1 MTKEEIDK
9 IILKAKVCN
18 RLLEIE
24 TWQFTKAEIKVV
36 TSYYI
41 NIKDNEYILYIP
53 DEVTSIAPR
62 RSTTIDRLFK
72 SGSKVKII
80 GGKNL
85 NVARQMFYF
94 AKLEELDLTET
105 EFTRNLKLAS
115 RMFYKSHIRN
125 IIGATFDITNCDN
138 RYDKEMFYG
147 SNLGETNLSIRMNNN
162 FELPF
167 VLSSMLGEGID
178 MDTDMNIFN
187 YLICNSLH
195 LEIDEKYPDTNYRP
209 LINSIRDCRVCNR
222 ITSNDSRLLE
232 LLALAEEFN

>member
-9 IILKAKVCN
+9 IILKARVCY

-24 TWQFTKAEIKVV
+24 TWQFTKNKTIVIP
-36 TSYYI
+36 SYYI
-41 NIKDNEYILYIP
+41 NIKDNKYILYIP
-53 DEVTSIAPR
+53 DEVNSVANSNDIA
-62 RSTTIDRLFK
+62 TKGLFK

-85 NVARQMFYF
+85 TVARQMFCF
-94 AKLEELDLTET
+94 AELEELDLTEA

-138 RYDKEMFYG
+138 RYDKEMFYK

-167 VLSSMLGEGID
+167 NLSSRLNTSILN
-178 MDTDMNIFN
+178 TDMNIFD
-187 YLICNSLH
+187 YLFCNSLH
-195 LEIDEKYPDTNYRP
+195 IEIAEKYPDTNYEP
-209 LINSIRDCRVCNR
+209 LINSIRTVNVCDG
-222 ITSNDSRLLE
+222 ITSNDTRLLE
-232 LLALAEEFN
+232 LLVEEFN